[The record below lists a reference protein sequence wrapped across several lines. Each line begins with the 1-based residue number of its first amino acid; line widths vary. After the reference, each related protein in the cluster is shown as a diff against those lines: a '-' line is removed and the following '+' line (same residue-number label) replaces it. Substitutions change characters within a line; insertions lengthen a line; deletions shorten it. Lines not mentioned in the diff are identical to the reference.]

1 MTALASTLTIA
12 GRRVGPGEPAYVI
25 AELSANH
32 GHDLAQAERT
42 VRAAA
47 GAGADAIKLQTY
59 TPDTLTIDCDN
70 EHFRIGEGTIWEGR
84 T

>member
-1 MTALASTLTIA
+1 MTALASTLSIA
-12 GRRVGPGEPAYVI
+12 GRRVGPGEPPYVI

-47 GAGADAIKLQTY
+47 GSCWG
-59 TPDTLTIDCDN
+59 
-70 EHFRIGEGTIWEGR
+70 
-84 T
+84 